1 MLAFIGFLIVCLFAI
16 GATLLFVFSAAMG
29 GSDLGPP
36 KGKQWFGPLF
46 IFCVAAGLWYL
57 AYTESPFSVTFKG

>member
-1 MLAFIGFLIVCLFAI
+1 MLAFVGFLVVCLFAL
-16 GATLLFVFSAAMG
+16 GATILFFLSLAMG

-36 KGKQWFGPLF
+36 KGKQWLGPLL

-57 AYTESPFSVTFKG
+57 AYTDSPFSVVMKD